1 MTLVRV
7 RVRVRVRVDPA
18 TGGTGLLQHGEH
30 AVTVGQPLD
39 RPRRGDQG
47 RASRTYSEFN
57 PAEGE
62 VTSRDSGSC
71 RVLAVLAQAKRH
83 CDNAR

>member
-1 MTLVRV
+1 M
-7 RVRVRVRVDPA
+7 
-18 TGGTGLLQHGEH
+18 
-30 AVTVGQPLD
+30 
-39 RPRRGDQG
+39 
-47 RASRTYSEFN
+47 TYSEFN